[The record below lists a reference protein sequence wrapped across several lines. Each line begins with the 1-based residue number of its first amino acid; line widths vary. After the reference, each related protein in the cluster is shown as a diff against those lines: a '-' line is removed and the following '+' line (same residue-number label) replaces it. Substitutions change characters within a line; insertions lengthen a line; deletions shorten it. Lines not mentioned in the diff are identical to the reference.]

1 MQVSEFDVIGPRHS
15 DENNRIE
22 PPESLP
28 SSNPDSEVH
37 NRADWVRWIAVLHL
51 LAIANCLVF
60 TLADRGLFVSNRL
73 SGFVIQGGGIL
84 QILSLLGLFLFPVAM
99 LVLLLSGRLK
109 GKSAAYGVLVEVVL
123 TITHVMVLQPQVQ

>member
-1 MQVSEFDVIGPRHS
+1 MQVTEFDVIGSRHANESGRAEPAECLPLLNTLPDARPRT
-15 DENNRIE
+15 D
-22 PPESLP
+22 L
-28 SSNPDSEVH
+28 
-37 NRADWVRWIAVLHL
+37 VRWIAYLHL

-109 GKSAAYGVLVEVVL
+109 GKSAAYGVIVEVAL
-123 TITHVMVLQPQVQ
+123 TITHATVLLPAVQ